1 MALSSLDDG
10 SHVPSQTEVDESL
23 GPSTRLWARLVG
35 GVAKV
40 HAPIEQVWTFSGP
53 KYGWSLRL
61 KRKGRVVLY
70 LIPQLGHF
78 LIGVVLG
85 EKAARDA
92 RDADLPAAVL
102 ESIDSARPYAEGRG
116 IRVPVRDAEGVR
128 TAMKLA
134 ALKMAC

>member
-23 GPSTRLWARLVG
+23 GPSARLWARLVA

-61 KRKGRVVLY
+61 KRKDRVVLY

-78 LIGVVLG
+78 LVGVVLG
-85 EKAARDA
+85 EKAVRAARE
-92 RDADLPAAVL
+92 ADLPAAVL
-102 ESIDSARPYAEGRG
+102 EAMESARPYAEGRG
-116 IRVPVRDAEGVR
+116 IRVPVRDAEDVQA
-128 TAMKLA
+128 AMKLA
-134 ALKMAC
+134 ALKMAR